1 MTDTTQTTQTAA
13 TSTAAPAADATAAPA
28 STDATSADAANK
40 DTAQDPQDTLASQY
54 GAGEDGKKELS
65 KKDSAQEKPKDDD
78 GDAKPADH
86 DSDDQDAED
95 TDTDAKDDGE
105 EEEGNQEAQ
114 KTEYEAFTLPEGL
127 ELDSESLKDVLP
139 LFQEMGA
146 TQEQAQQMVDV
157 ASSMLSKATKAMTDQ
172 HNAVTE
178 GWRKETTE
186 LFGKEGDAQFKEKV
200 GRAEEVVKQFF
211 GEDQRDVL
219 THYGLGNHP
228 AFFSMCLAIAEG
240 TGEDRPNSLNA
251 GNGAAGQKTLGQIW
265 YPET

>member
-1 MTDTTQTTQTAA
+1 MTDTTQTAS
-13 TSTAAPAADATAAPA
+13 TSAAAPAAAESNAAPA

-86 DSDDQDAED
+86 DSDNQDAED
-95 TDTDAKDDGE
+95 TDTDAKDDG

>member
-1 MTDTTQTTQTAA
+1 MTDTTQTAS
-13 TSTAAPAADATAAPA
+13 TSAAAPAAAESNAAPA

-105 EEEGNQEAQ
+105 EEGKQEAQ